1 MKISIRNFNL
11 DIIRCIAIAFVICIH
26 SMGKLN
32 DNVEIPTSD
41 INYIMY
47 LFLSSIIYM
56 GVPLFVMLSGAL
68 LIGKSEAPQIFLKK
82 RLKRI
87 LIPFLIWSIIVFC
100 LDKITN
106 HQTFDIIQS
115 ITDFS
120 VKFLTSGVHGIYW
133 YIYMLIGLYLLTP
146 ILQKVFKDISPSL
159 RNYLIIVITLS
170 IIIQHIVPHIYVE
183 KSIFF
188 KYSFPYLIYIGYY
201 IGGYYFYAYANKT
214 KKFRK
219 ITICGFLVFYLIG
232 IINTIKPFTTFP
244 IQFFQSLFFFGILL
258 STKIKASGN
267 KLNTFITFISNTSY
281 GIYLSHF
288 LFISILYKIG
298 LEQAVPIYSV
308 PIITTLS
315 VLCIEIGLQYG
326 IKYFKLE
333 KLLQ

>member
-1 MKISIRNFNL
+1 MRNFNL
-11 DIIRCIAIAFVICIH
+11 DTIRLIAMIFVICIH
-26 SMGKLN
+26 SMGILN
-32 DNVEIPTSD
+32 ENVEAPILEA
-41 INYIMY
+41 NYIIH
-47 LFLSSIIYM
+47 LLLSSFIYM

-68 LIGKSEAPQIFLKK
+68 LIGKSEDPQIFLKK

-170 IIIQHIVPHIYVE
+170 IIIQHIIPHIYVE

-214 KKFRK
+214 KKFHK
-219 ITICGFLVFYLIG
+219 VTICGFLIFYFIG

-258 STKIKASGN
+258 STKIKTSGN
-267 KLNTFITFISNTSY
+267 KLNTLITFISSTSY

-288 LFISILYKIG
+288 LFISVLYKIG

-315 VLCIEIGLQYG
+315 VLCLEIGLQYV
-326 IKYFKLE
+326 IKHFKLE
-333 KLLQ
+333 NLLQ